1 MGQLFVCLVQSP
13 STAIIL
19 CSVFIGLNNFFA
31 GLIVRPQYLASSG
44 FYSIPYYICP
54 GHYVYESMVMAL
66 YGGTERPI
74 VEATVGSDFYA
85 YLVHHD
91 PQHDCPPKVDDF
103 TTTTTEQQPGVMT
116 TMACSGTASQFVAVF
131 FGGEFNRSHTLSN
144 ALILGFI
151 LALTRFLTWV
161 ALRFVRFAS

>member
-13 STAIIL
+13 ATAIIL
-19 CSVFIGLNNFFA
+19 CSVFIGINNFFA
-31 GLIVRPQYLASSG
+31 GLIVRPQYLVGG
-44 FYSIPYYICP
+44 FYAIPYYICP

-66 YGGTERPI
+66 YGGTVRPM
-74 VEATVGSDFYA
+74 VEATVGSDFYQ
-85 YLVHHD
+85 YLVND
-91 PQHDCPPKVDDF
+91 PNNDCATGVATAMPAAAETMG
-103 TTTTTEQQPGVMT
+103 TTV
-116 TMACSGTASQFVAVF
+116 CSGTASQYVTVF
-131 FGGEFNRSHTLSN
+131 FGGEYDRSHTLPN